1 MIGNILA
8 KTGEARFQEAP
19 PQVLRFIGEGR
30 VRNKEIPGKLFKG
43 PSVSFSELVLCER
56 NRLEVTR
63 FGGAITSVRQSGAEG
78 SLTVQR
84 IRSVSDKGSGRGVCA
99 VYLIRW
105 RYYFMGRS
113 REE

>member
-30 VRNKEIPGKLFKG
+30 VRNKEIPGKLFEG

-63 FGGAITSVRQSGAEG
+63 FGGAITAVRQSGPEG
-78 SLTVQR
+78 SL
-84 IRSVSDKGSGRGVCA
+84 IDSGFAPFPIKALLVA
-99 VYLIRW
+99 
-105 RYYFMGRS
+105 FAPFT
-113 REE
+113 